1 MGEWWMWDGSD
12 LPRIFIQ
19 RIYQLGVKE
28 HLGFLR
34 LQSVWDCNPSMIGS
48 IEWIL
53 LLSNYVFPDRSCKNI
68 VERILVLG
76 CWFVER
82 MVEEVMQKIYG
93 FLSPNVRGALINDE
107 YQASRFSNHLSLRI
121 GKFWKIN
128 FRRMA

>member
-12 LPRIFIQ
+12 LLRIFLQ

-34 LQSVWDCNPSMIGS
+34 LQSVWDCNPSNDRFHRIN
-48 IEWIL
+48 L
-53 LLSNYVFPDRSCKNI
+53 LLSNYVFPDRLYKNI

-82 MVEEVMQKIYG
+82 KVNEVMQKIYG
-93 FLSPNVRGALINDE
+93 FLSPNVREALINDE

-121 GKFWKIN
+121 EKFWKIN
-128 FRRMA
+128 FSWMA